1 MKAWRR
7 LRKKTFGRVN
17 QNDGEVRGGSS
28 RGHVAGVLLVA
39 GRVRDDEFPV
49 RGAEVTVSDVNG
61 DALLALG
68 AQAVRQQGKINGSAR
83 AVDAAFLH
91 GVELVFIDRFAVVQQ
106 PADQSRFTVI
116 HAARG
121 GEAKE
126 LLMEFLLEEEVQIVL
141 HFEGQGGGHQ
151 K

>member
-1 MKAWRR
+1 
-7 LRKKTFGRVN
+7 
-17 QNDGEVRGGSS
+17 
-28 RGHVAGVLLVA
+28 
-39 GRVRDDEFPV
+39 
-49 RGAEVTVSDVNG
+49 
-61 DALLALG
+61 
-68 AQAVRQQGKINGSAR
+68 
-83 AVDAAFLH
+83 
-91 GVELVFIDRFAVVQQ
+91 VQQ

-126 LLMEFLLEEEVQIVL
+126 LLMEFLLKEEVQIVL